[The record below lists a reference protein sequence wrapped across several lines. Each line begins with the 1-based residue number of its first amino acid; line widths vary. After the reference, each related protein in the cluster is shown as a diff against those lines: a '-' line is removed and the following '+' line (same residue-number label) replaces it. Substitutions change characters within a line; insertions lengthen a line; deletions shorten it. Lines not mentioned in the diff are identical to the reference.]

1 MAESREELTAKLE
14 ATKAMRRALYELEFP
29 IVKALRDLGVSWDDL
44 ARTTGRSEVELQRDF
59 NKSRAW

>member
-1 MAESREELTAKLE
+1 
-14 ATKAMRRALYELEFP
+14 MRRALYELEFP